1 MSLLSP
7 SELRLCAQVALWGL
21 LLGCSFWWLRGA
33 LTPRWFLSLFESEGV
48 PSIRLVLAAV
58 VVIFTLC
65 MQAAGRLALAVIEAN
80 FFLAGT
86 LLGLGTAK
94 LVGKAFAARPP
105 TPTNIN
111 APKANVD
118 VAGDANFSNSKPE

>member
-1 MSLLSP
+1 MSLSP

-21 LLGCSFWWLRGA
+21 LLGLSCWWLRGE

-58 VVIFTLC
+58 VVLFTLC
-65 MQAAGRLALAVIEAN
+65 MLAANRLSLGTTEAL
-80 FFLAGT
+80 FFFAGT

-94 LVGKAFAARPP
+94 LVGKAFASRPP
-105 TPTNIN
+105 TPPAQIKTD
-111 APKANVD
+111 KANVD
-118 VAGDANFSNSKPE
+118 VAGDANFSTTKSE